1 MKQNTTPA
9 RRNVIVLKQLLNL
22 IPRGMINRLAT
33 ETGVEAQAR
42 SFSVTS
48 HLATMLFA
56 QLARAVGL
64 NDVCDWLRL
73 KVGPLARFG
82 VTPPSRN
89 ALSHANKVRSA
100 QFIERLFWSTLGH
113 LQHIQPGF
121 ATGRRGKGLL
131 RRFKVKIH
139 AVDSTVMELVANCMD
154 WARHRRRKAAAKM
167 HLRLDLHSFLPS
179 FAIVDTAGQHDNR
192 RARELCARLLAGEI
206 VLFDKAYVD
215 FVHLGELTLRGVQW
229 VTRAKDN
236 MNYRVRRHLS
246 RGKPNILKD
255 QLVVLTGK
263 KHKGVELRRIEA
275 WVQIDGQWRLMV
287 FITNNLQWS
296 PRTVCE
302 LYRRR
307 WDIEVFFKQVKQ
319 TLKLSSFLGHSANA
333 VRWQVY
339 SALLVYVLLR
349 FQAYLSAWGH
359 SFTRLFTVTR
369 SALWERIDLLAL
381 LKSYG
386 TASAR
391 MRVLGSL
398 DQAWLPGLAGFRT

>member
-1 MKQNTTPA
+1 
-9 RRNVIVLKQLLNL
+9 VIVLKQLLNL
-22 IPRGMINRLAT
+22 IPRGMINRLAIR
-33 ETGVEAQAR
+33 TGVQAKAR

-48 HLATMLFA
+48 HLAAMIFA
-56 QLARAVGL
+56 QLARTVGL

-73 KVGPLARFG
+73 KAGPLSRFG

-100 QFIERLFWSTLGH
+100 DFIEKLFWSVLGN

-121 ATGRRGKGLL
+121 ANGRRGKGLL
-131 RRFKVKIH
+131 RRFKVRIH

-192 RARELCARLLAGEI
+192 RARELCANLLAGEI

-215 FVHLGELTLRGVQW
+215 FIHLCGLATRGVQW

-236 MNYRVRRHLS
+236 MRFRVRRNLS
-246 RGKPNILKD
+246 KGKPNIIKD
-255 QLVVLTGK
+255 QLVVLTGR
-263 KHKGVELRRIEA
+263 HKGVEVRRVEA
-275 WVQIDGQWRLMV
+275 WVEIDDEWRRMV
-287 FITNNLQWS
+287 FITNNPDWS
-296 PRTVCE
+296 PCTVCD

-319 TLKLSSFLGHSANA
+319 TLKLSNFLGHSANA

-349 FQAYLSAWGH
+349 FQAYLSQWGH

-386 TASAR
+386 TATGR

-398 DQAWLPGLAGFRT
+398 DQAWFPGFSSTRT

>member
-1 MKQNTTPA
+1 MNTTTPA
-9 RRNVIVLKQLLNL
+9 RGNVIVLKQLLNL
-22 IPRGMINRLAT
+22 IPRGMINRLAI
-33 ETGVEAQAR
+33 ETGVQAKAR
-42 SFSVTS
+42 SFGVAS
-48 HLATMLFA
+48 HLAAMIFA
-56 QLARAVGL
+56 QLARTVGL

-73 KVGPLARFG
+73 KAGPLSRFG

-100 QFIERLFWSTLGH
+100 DFAERLFWSVLGN
-113 LQHIQPGF
+113 LQQIQPGF
-121 ATGRRGKGLL
+121 AAGRRGQGLL
-131 RRFKVKIH
+131 RRFKVRIH

-154 WARHRRRKAAAKM
+154 WAQHRRRKAAAKM

-179 FAIVDTAGQHDNR
+179 FAVVGTAGQHDNR
-192 RARELCARLLAGEI
+192 RARELCATLLAGEI

-215 FVHLGELTLRGVQW
+215 FIHLRELAVRGVQW

-236 MNYRVRRHLS
+236 MRFRVRKNLTK
-246 RGKPNILKD
+246 GKPNIIKD

-263 KHKGVELRRIEA
+263 HEGVEVRRVEA
-275 WVQIDGQWRLMV
+275 WVEIDGEWRRMV
-287 FITNNLQWS
+287 FITNNLEWS
-296 PRTVCE
+296 PRTVCD

-319 TLKLSSFLGHSANA
+319 TLKLSNFLGHSANA

-349 FQAYLSAWGH
+349 FQAYLSKWGH

-386 TASAR
+386 TATGR

-398 DQAWLPGLAGFRT
+398 DQAWLPGFSATRT